1 MDNLFVWLFLGPF
14 MYSIELGGPIIGLI
28 VTGYMWAVF
37 GFRGW
42 PTFGAAFLTSFLY
55 YMIAVPSSTMLG
67 SLLIIKAA
75 MAVHSALLLT
85 LIMWLFDKVMKR
97 YRRKQAAGNEPLE
110 K

>member
-28 VTGYMWAVF
+28 VTGYLRAVF

-55 YMIAVPSSTMLG
+55 YMVAVPSSTMLG
-67 SLLIIKAA
+67 SLIIIKAA

-85 LIMWLFDKVMKR
+85 LIMWVFDKIMKR
-97 YRRKQAAGNEPLE
+97 YRKKQTESNEPRE
-110 K
+110 P